1 MIPRGISQ
9 KDIEQLVSLA
19 GEQLGYVMDE
29 LYILREILKESI
41 NKGKLNIESI
51 KQAYDKII
59 RLRDK
64 AVGVKRAIYEFL
76 ARTPIDVRFKEDWIR
91 ITSRIIQIADYI
103 EGISYRLQ
111 QIACKGWS
119 IDREILDYL
128 LKIVNKVDDACI
140 ALKDAIRLLTRDVRE
155 SLRKL
160 DVVREREKEVDILYR
175 NVDMKVL
182 ESSGT
187 ALIFMLTTITGM
199 LENTADTLEDLSDD
213 LLMLI
218 TSYI

>member
-9 KDIEQLVSLA
+9 KDLEQLVSLA

-41 NKGKLNIESI
+41 GKGELNIESI
-51 KQAYDKII
+51 RQAYDKIV

-91 ITSRIIQIADYI
+91 ITSRIIQVADYI

-119 IDREILDYL
+119 IDRGILGYI
-128 LKIVNKVDDACI
+128 LKIVDKVDDACI

-160 DVVREREKEVDILYR
+160 DIVREREKEVDILYR
-175 NVDMKVL
+175 DVDMKVL

-199 LENTADTLEDLSDD
+199 LENMADTLEDLSDD

-218 TSYI
+218 ASYI